1 MRAASLF
8 HDRTGA
14 LPVFLRTRKGARAG
28 QGRIAASRLMTVL
41 AGLTALICLCQG
53 IARLVPG
60 GHTTIRIDGIHNGRS
75 E

>member
-1 MRAASLF
+1 
-8 HDRTGA
+8 
-14 LPVFLRTRKGARAG
+14 
-28 QGRIAASRLMTVL
+28 MTVL